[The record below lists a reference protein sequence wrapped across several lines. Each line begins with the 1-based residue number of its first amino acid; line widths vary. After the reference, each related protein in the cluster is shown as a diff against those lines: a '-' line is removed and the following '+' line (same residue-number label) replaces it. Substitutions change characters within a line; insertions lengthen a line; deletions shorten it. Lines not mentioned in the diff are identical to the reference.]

1 MARSTRCGFNGSLR
15 SLWVQWLAPLAVGSM
30 ARSVHADTGRPEVTV
45 GYSGTP
51 LPKKLGIKPGMSMVV
66 LNAPT
71 NLDALLGELPERVA
85 ISSRLSGHHDLALIF
100 VSRQVDFAARISAL
114 TTAIA
119 PDGMIWVAWPKRAS
133 KIETDMTEDVIRE
146 IVLPSTGLVDVKVCA
161 INHVWSGLKLVIRKK
176 SR

>member
-1 MARSTRCGFNGSLR
+1 
-15 SLWVQWLAPLAVGSM
+15 
-30 ARSVHADTGRPEVTV
+30 VTD

-51 LPKKLGIKPGMSMVV
+51 LPKKLGIKAGMSMAV

-71 NLDALLGELPERVA
+71 NLDDLLGDLPDHVA
-85 ISSRLSGHHDLALIF
+85 TSRRLGGHHDLVLIF
-100 VSRQVDFAARISAL
+100 VTRQVDFAARVAAL

-161 INHVWSGLKLVIRKK
+161 IDHVWSGLKLVIR
-176 SR
+176 RELR

>member
-1 MARSTRCGFNGSLR
+1 M
-15 SLWVQWLAPLAVGSM
+15 
-30 ARSVHADTGRPEVTV
+30 TV

-71 NLDALLGELPERVA
+71 NLDAILGELPDPVETSR
-85 ISSRLSGHHDLALIF
+85 RLSGHQDLVLIF
-100 VSRQVDFAARISAL
+100 VTRQVDFAAKIPDL
-114 TTAIA
+114 TSAIA

-133 KIETDMTEDVIRE
+133 KIETDMTENVIRE

-161 INHVWSGLKLVIRKK
+161 IDHEWSGLKLVIRQEL
-176 SR
+176 R

>member
-1 MARSTRCGFNGSLR
+1 M
-15 SLWVQWLAPLAVGSM
+15 
-30 ARSVHADTGRPEVTV
+30 TV

-51 LPKKLGIKPGMSMVV
+51 LPKKLGIKPGMSVV
-66 LNAPT
+66 MLNAPT
-71 NLDALLGELPERVA
+71 NLDALLGELPDRVA
-85 ISSRLSGHHDLALIF
+85 IGRRLRGHHDLVLIF
-100 VSRQVDFAARISAL
+100 VTRQVDFAAHISAL

-161 INHVWSGLKLVIRKK
+161 VNHVWSGLKLVIR
-176 SR
+176 RELR